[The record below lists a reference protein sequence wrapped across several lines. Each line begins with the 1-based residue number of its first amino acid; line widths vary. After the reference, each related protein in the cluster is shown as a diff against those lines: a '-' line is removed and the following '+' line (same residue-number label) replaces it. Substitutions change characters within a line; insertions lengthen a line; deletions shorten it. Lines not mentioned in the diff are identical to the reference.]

1 MAGSSKPPEDRSSEI
16 REKATMQESVR
27 VNMTKRMLES
37 GYKDYRERKDF
48 EESTKKR
55 EDYEQVIKF

>member
-1 MAGSSKPPEDRSSEI
+1 MAGTTKAPEDKTNEN
-16 REKATMQESVR
+16 REKATMHESVR

-37 GYKDYRERKDF
+37 GYKDYRDRKDF
-48 EESTKKR
+48 EESTRKR